1 MSKKK
6 IFVILVILLTVL
18 SLSTVIYDGFYR
30 APSRFRVNY
39 QNLAS
44 SKIHPDLDGMQIAFI
59 SDLNYN
65 NFMDKD
71 RFDLALAKLETA
83 NPDIVIFVGNLF
95 DKENID
101 NISDKVISDLTS
113 QLEGINAKYG
123 KFAILGENDY
133 LSEDVEST
141 ISQIFYNSNF
151 EVVKN
156 QLIRITKDTNN
167 YFQLIGIDSV
177 LSNKDDIIKAYEQV
191 SSEKLVLTVVSTP
204 DTIEDLPPKT
214 TDLVVAGHSLGGQ
227 IQIPL
232 LGQVYNKDLAEKY
245 YSGFYSVN
253 NTKLFVT
260 NGLGTTIEDVRIFA
274 PAEILIYTLKSL
286 TN

>member
-6 IFVILVILLTVL
+6 IFIIFIILITVL
-18 SLSTVIYDGFYR
+18 AISTVIYDGFHQ
-30 APSRFRVNY
+30 APSRFKVNY
-39 QNLAS
+39 QNLES
-44 SKIHPDLDGMQIAFI
+44 SKIHPDLDGIQIAFI

-71 RFDLALAKLETA
+71 RFDLALVKLKA
-83 NPDIVIFVGNLF
+83 SNPDIVVFVGNLF
-95 DKENID
+95 DKENI
-101 NISDKVISDLTS
+101 NKISDKTINDLTS
-113 QLEGINAKYG
+113 QLEGITAKYG

-133 LSEDVEST
+133 YNEDVEKT
-141 ISQIFYNSNF
+141 VTQIFYKSNF
-151 EVVKN
+151 EIVKN
-156 QLIRITKDTNN
+156 QLLRITKDTNN

-177 LSNKDDIIKAYEQV
+177 LSKKDDIAKAYENV
-191 SSEKLVLTVVSTP
+191 DSEKLVLTVVHTP

-232 LGQVYNKDLAEKY
+232 LGQVYNKELAEKY

-286 TN
+286 SN